1 MFVYFFILLL
11 IIHLLKFKVIME
23 RPALVKALKQSTLF
37 QGLDKEALEEI
48 AHQAKFRQFFPN
60 DVIVWQGKAS
70 DALFLIVNGIVAVK
84 RILAGDKEAL
94 LAYLMPGTTF
104 GEVGILENQPRSAT
118 VCALSDVD
126 VLVIRRED
134 FLKILN
140 KYPNVAIELAKML
153 GRYLIESNKRSVMG
167 NKKVCVILIFNLT
180 NGGGVTTLGTLVA
193 SELAKKT
200 EKPTVYFEYPN
211 YRNIATDFKLQKNIK
226 VFKHP
231 RGFDVLVSPEENY
244 APVNNLAI
252 TTIMFDQML
261 QTHENI
267 VVSLQTGTIDDNI
280 RLMLD
285 YAKQVLILVPPT
297 LQDKT
302 HLEELILQ
310 LRKILRPDE
319 TSIITVLTRNK
330 PEYAKQTVNF
340 SFDFEL
346 PFYEKFPSHVE
357 MLNTNIK
364 APEEMQSMVMNLID
378 RVDRT
383 NQIALFIPTTVDV
396 DKTLDTSEYVEQ
408 TLNFLAER
416 FGGATSKEAQ
426 GVWNSQQA
434 GLVGETV
441 FIVNTY
447 VTQAALRKH
456 LDEVV
461 EYVKQLKVDLK
472 QEAMALEINKKL
484 TLI

>member
-1 MFVYFFILLL
+1 
-11 IIHLLKFKVIME
+11 ME
-23 RPALVKALKQSTLF
+23 RPALIKSLKQTTLF
-37 QGLDKEALEEI
+37 QGLNLEALEEI
-48 AHQAKFRQFFPN
+48 AQQAKFRQFFPN
-60 DVIVWQGKAS
+60 DTIVWQGKAS

-84 RILAGDKEAL
+84 RILAGDKEIL
-94 LAYLMPGTTF
+94 LAYLMSGSTF

-118 VCALSDVD
+118 VSALSDVD

-140 KYPNVAIELAKML
+140 KYPSVAIELAKML
-153 GRYLIESNKRSVMG
+153 GRYLVESNKRASMG
-167 NKKVCVILIFNLT
+167 NKKVCLVMLFNLT
-180 NGGGVTTLGTLVA
+180 NGGGATTLGTLVA
-193 SELAKKT
+193 SELSKKT

-211 YRNIATDFKLQKNIK
+211 YRNLATDFKLQKGIK
-226 VFKHP
+226 TFKHP
-231 RGFDVLVSPEENY
+231 RGFDIMVSPEDNHSST
-244 APVNNLAI
+244 NSLAV

-261 QTHENI
+261 QIYENI
-267 VVSLQTGTIDDNI
+267 VVSLQGETIDDTV

-297 LQDKT
+297 IHDKET
-302 HLEELILQ
+302 LEELHQQ
-310 LRKILRPDE
+310 LRKILRLDE
-319 TSIITVLTRNK
+319 TSVITVLTRNK
-330 PEYAKQTVNF
+330 PEYAKQTANIN
-340 SFDFEL
+340 FDFEL
-346 PFYEKFPSHVE
+346 PYYKSFPSHTE
-357 MLNTNIK
+357 MLDTKIK
-364 APEEMQSMVMNLID
+364 APEEMQNMVMTLAD

-396 DKTLDTSEYVEQ
+396 DKTLDTGEYVEQ

-461 EYVKQLKVDLK
+461 EYVKQLKTDLK
-472 QEAMALEINKKL
+472 QEAMALEVNKKL